1 MTRCQHMDGEST
13 LVQVFL
19 ITAAG
24 QMLQCLSPAP
34 CLLCVPSSHS
44 THSKTRS
51 SPMSTP
57 TYLDQ
62 SGVRSCRV
70 TTSSSAGASSASMQV
85 GGRGRPLLVVRRR
98 RRLERRNGDNVDGSN
113 RRGAWES
120 YKDKGR

>member
-34 CLLCVPSSHS
+34 CLQCVPSSHL
-44 THSKTRS
+44 TLLKTRS

-62 SGVRSCRV
+62 SDVRSCRA
-70 TTSSSAGASSASMQV
+70 TTSSSADASSASMQV
-85 GGRGRPLLVVRRR
+85 DGRGRPLLVVRRK
-98 RRLERRNGDNVDGSN
+98 RRLARRKGDSVDGSN
-113 RRGAWES
+113 RILLEG
-120 YKDKGR
+120 DTG